1 MTMEATTFKFNRPLG
16 SFRSSIRAYKEYKR
30 EWEARMVEKLAQ
42 EEEEIRRKR
51 EALYA
56 EYE

>member
-1 MTMEATTFKFNRPLG
+1 METKTMNYDKKPGDFIQAF
-16 SFRSSIRAYKEYKR
+16 RAYKRYKR
-30 EWEARMVEKLAQ
+30 EWQARMEVKLA
-42 EEEEIRRKR
+42 EMEEEIRRKR

>member
-1 MTMEATTFKFNRPLG
+1 MEAKTFQFDRPIG
-16 SFRSSIRAYKEYKR
+16 SFREAIRAHRQYKR
-30 EWEARMVEKLAQ
+30 EWQARTEAKLEKL
-42 EEEEIRRKR
+42 EEEIRRKR

>member
-1 MTMEATTFKFNRPLG
+1 METTALKFNRPLG
-16 SFRSSIRAYKEYKR
+16 SFRNSIRAYKEYKR
-30 EWEARMVEKLAQ
+30 EWEARMAEKLAQ

-51 EALYA
+51 ESLYA

>member
-16 SFRSSIRAYKEYKR
+16 SLRSSIRAYKEYKR

-42 EEEEIRRKR
+42 EEEDIRRKR
-51 EALYA
+51 ESLYA

>member
-1 MTMEATTFKFNRPLG
+1 MEATTFKFNRPLG
-16 SFRSSIRAYKEYKR
+16 SLRSSIRAYKEYKR

-42 EEEEIRRKR
+42 EEEDIRRKR
-51 EALYA
+51 ESLYA

>member
-16 SFRSSIRAYKEYKR
+16 SFRSSIRAYKEYKK
-30 EWEARMVEKLAQ
+30 EWEARMVEKLAK